1 MKDEDKKIYKTYE
14 TQEKVRKKH
23 EKNFCISLAKALRDV
38 EPPKTVGLYVPLGS
52 CKKELL
58 KNIEEYMKKEK
69 QSMKNEQSGCWKNGQ
84 RGDSKNEQRGGSK
97 NGQLTF
103 RKLVSAI
110 FTMTFYSH
118 FKPLEPKDVHNIF
131 IHFSAWQ
138 YAGTDHVWAG
148 LITAL
153 CDGIEKY
160 FGRVPM
166 SVYRIM
172 EPNGDKNWSCR
183 KYFYVPLYVA
193 ILLICGVVAGLVT
206 AICLYGVPLGNFT
219 IVSSE
224 VIMGLVL
231 VVPGCSIFK
240 MVCFFFWNA
249 IFTQKAQLVKK
260 MNRTDVSGQLGFM
273 GKVKKEVKTII
284 SYLQF
289 METVQKKK
297 FRVVLKITSLDQCAP
312 EKVMSVL
319 EAMNLLLSG
328 SDSPFISILVADL
341 IVIMECVES
350 RRYAANNG
358 YKVLSRIINLP
369 FSIPKIYHNNKIK
382 LGKNVKNEKKLENRA
397 NVLNESEL
405 CGYFKSADQKLSG
418 RCGEDC
424 QVPLKEEEK
433 EKEADNLI
441 HSALDYLK
449 DENMKK
455 YVISN
460 KWQRLTYTIV
470 VMARFMVKTFYP
482 HKFNPKKVASWVV
495 LANQWPCRLS
505 WILQCIED
513 DKQMGGFSE
522 EQERKDTTLLKVYE
536 TYMEEFDFLKDK
548 LKKHL
553 ELDGDPEV
561 FQNFLSEEFEEKNS
575 KSSNFLV
582 EDVEFFL
589 PCTVNLDSS
598 LKRRM
603 ELERGNRNLN
613 WTKNTDGL
621 SKSKLLEMS
630 EEDICEKMEKLHLK
644 NAQEYKDRL
653 RKHHLHGRAL
663 VYSKQKDIKKALDMS
678 LGDWVVFRMHFL
690 EMVPAEGLHHSIFP
704 FYYFANKK
712 RVDLQT
718 SPPLKEEGGPSP
730 SKLSNN
736 KTSES

>member
-1 MKDEDKKIYKTYE
+1 MQDEDREMYKIH
-14 TQEKVRKKH
+14 EKVCKAH
-23 EKNFCISLAKALRDV
+23 EDRFCKSLAKALRDV
-38 EPPKTVGLYVPLGS
+38 EPPKTIGLYVPLGY

-58 KNIEEYMKKEK
+58 NNVEKYMKDEK
-69 QSMKNEQSGCWKNGQ
+69 QSSCW
-84 RGDSKNEQRGGSK
+84 KNEQRGDSK

-103 RKLVSAI
+103 WKLVTAI
-110 FTMTFYSH
+110 FTMIFYSH
-118 FKPLEPKDVHNIF
+118 FQTLESKDVHNIF

-148 LITAL
+148 LITTL

-172 EPNGDKNWSCR
+172 EPNKGENWSCR
-183 KYFYVPLYVA
+183 KYFYVPLFVA

-206 AICLYGVPLGNFT
+206 VICLYSVPLGTF
-219 IVSSE
+219 IGIIILLSE
-224 VIMGLVL
+224 VIMGSVLIAPVYSTVKKVCVL
-231 VVPGCSIFK
+231 V
-240 MVCFFFWNA
+240 WDA
-249 IFTQKAQLVKK
+249 IFTQKTQLVMK
-260 MNRTDVSGQLGFM
+260 MNRTDVSAQLGFM
-273 GKVKKEVKTII
+273 GKVKKEVKTIV

-289 METVQKKK
+289 METVQKKR
-297 FRVVLKITSLDQCAP
+297 FRVVLKITSLDQCTP
-312 EKVMSVL
+312 DKVMSVL

-341 IVIMECVES
+341 NVIMECVES
-350 RRYAANNG
+350 RSYVANNG
-358 YKVLSRIINLP
+358 YMVLSRMINLP
-369 FSIPKIYHNNKIK
+369 FSIPKIYYYNKIK
-382 LGKNVKNEKKLENRA
+382 LRKNVKHAKEQNWPKA
-397 NVLNESEL
+397 LNEPEL
-405 CGYFKSADQKLSG
+405 CGCFKSADQKL
-418 RCGEDC
+418 CGTCGDDS
-424 QVPLKEEEK
+424 QVPLVVIPPTTKEEE
-433 EKEADNLI
+433 EKLI
-441 HSALDYLK
+441 RNAIDYLG
-449 DENMKK
+449 ENMNE

-460 KWQRLTYTIV
+460 KWQRLKYTIV

-482 HKFNPKKVASWVV
+482 HKFNPQKVASWVV

-513 DKQMGGFSE
+513 DKQMGAFSE

-536 TYMEEFDFLKDK
+536 VYMEEFDFLKDK
-548 LKKHL
+548 LKKQL

-561 FQNFLSEEFEEKNS
+561 FQNFLKKEFEEKNS
-575 KSSNFLV
+575 KSSMFLV

-613 WTKNTDGL
+613 WTKDTEGL

-630 EEDICEKMEKLHLK
+630 EEDICEKMDKLHLK

-653 RKHHLHGRAL
+653 RKHHLNGRAL
-663 VYSKQKDIKKALDMS
+663 VYGKQEDIKMALAMS
-678 LGDWVVFRMHFL
+678 LGDWMVFCAHFL
-690 EMVPAEGLHHSIFP
+690 ETVPAEGLHHSIFP
-704 FYYFANKK
+704 FYYFANEK

-736 KTSES
+736 KTFES